1 MLVTIAKYRKPG
13 DAERVRDALTAE
25 GIAASLEG
33 ENPTLL
39 LVEQADVDRADQVL
53 NRIYDV
59 EHAERVTPSDTEARP
74 DPRECPTCGSRAIRR
89 VPRLA
94 IFIAAAAIVVG
105 ASYVWT
111 ESMTESA
118 LLAILSLAVLFL
130 IFERWRCDDCG
141 ATWR

>member
-1 MLVTIAKYRKPG
+1 MTIIAKYRKVA
-13 DAERVRDALTAE
+13 DAERVRDALAAE
-25 GIAASLEG
+25 GIAATIDG
-33 ENPTLL
+33 EEPFQL
-39 LVEQADVDRADQVL
+39 LVDAADVERADQVL

-59 EHAERVTPSDTEARP
+59 EHAERVTPSDAAPRP
-74 DPRECPTCGSRAIRR
+74 DSRECPECGSTAIRR

-94 IFIAAAAIVVG
+94 IFIAAAIVIVG

-118 LLAILSLAVLFL
+118 LMAILSLAVLFL
-130 IFERWRCDDCG
+130 IFERWRCNECE

>member
-1 MLVTIAKYRKPG
+1 MLVTIAKYRKSG
-13 DAERVRDALTAE
+13 DAERVRAALAAE
-25 GIAASLEG
+25 GIAAAIDG
-33 ENPTLL
+33 EHL
-39 LVEQADVDRADQVL
+39 LVDAADVERADAVL
-53 NRIYDV
+53 NRMYDV

-74 DPRECPTCGSRAIRR
+74 DPRECPNCGSRAIRR

-94 IFIAAAAIVVG
+94 IFAAAAAIVVV

-141 ATWR
+141 STWR